1 MGTLLII
8 LAAICWGTTGTAQAF
23 APAGASSLAIGSL
36 RLIVG
41 AFGLWMVGTL
51 QGDLQIDR
59 RLPWRA
65 VLVTGVATALYQL
78 TFFAGVYLT
87 GVAVGTLV
95 TIGSSPIFAGVLG
108 MLFQGERPSQS
119 WYVATPLAVIG
130 CVLLAIPG
138 ETVTTDALGIGLT
151 LLAGLSYA
159 VFALFNKHV
168 LRTHSANTAM
178 TLSIGLG
185 ALLLLPAL
193 AFVQVDW
200 LWTLRGS
207 AVILELGLVA
217 TALSYF
223 LYGRGLKRVSVANA
237 TTLSLMEPL
246 TATVLGVFVLHEQLT
261 AFTLGGVA
269 LIALGLIVLVR
280 ADYSSSNSSM

>member
-1 MGTLLII
+1 MGTLLVI
-8 LAAICWGTTGTAQAF
+8 LAAVCWGTTGTAQAF
-23 APAGASSLAIGSL
+23 APSGASSLAIGSL

-41 AFGLWMVGTL
+41 AVGLWAVGML
-51 QGDLQIDR
+51 QGDLQLDR
-59 RLPWRA
+59 RLPWGA

-95 TIGSSPIFAGVLG
+95 TIGSSPIFAGLLG
-108 MLFQGERPSQS
+108 MIFQGERPSAS
-119 WYVATPLAVIG
+119 WWVATLLAVGG
-130 CVLLAIPG
+130 CMLLVIPG
-138 ETVTTDALGIGLT
+138 EAVTVDLFGMGLT

-159 VFALFNKHV
+159 VFALFNKRV

-185 ALLLLPAL
+185 AILLLPVL
-193 AFVQVDW
+193 AFVEVDW
-200 LWTLRGS
+200 LWTARGS

-261 AFTLGGVA
+261 AFTLLGVA
-269 LIALGLIVLVR
+269 LIAIGLVVLVR
-280 ADYSSSNSSM
+280 ADVTRK

>member
-1 MGTLLII
+1 MGTLWIV
-8 LAAICWGTTGTAQAF
+8 LAAVCWGTTGTAQAF
-23 APAGASSLAIGSL
+23 APVGASSLAIGSL

-41 AFGLWMVGTL
+41 ALGLLAVGLL
-51 QGDLQIDR
+51 QGDLQLDR

-78 TFFAGVYLT
+78 TFFAGVNLT

-95 TIGSSPIFAGVLG
+95 TIGSSPIFAGLLG
-108 MLFQGERPSQS
+108 MIFQGERPSAS
-119 WYVATPLAVIG
+119 WWVATPLAVGG
-130 CVLLAIPG
+130 CVLLVIPG

-185 ALLLLPAL
+185 AILLLPVL
-193 AFVQVDW
+193 AFVEVDW
-200 LWTLRGS
+200 LWTARGG

-261 AFTLGGVA
+261 AFTMLGVV
-269 LIALGLIVLVR
+269 LIASGLVVLIR
-280 ADYSSSNSSM
+280 ADATA